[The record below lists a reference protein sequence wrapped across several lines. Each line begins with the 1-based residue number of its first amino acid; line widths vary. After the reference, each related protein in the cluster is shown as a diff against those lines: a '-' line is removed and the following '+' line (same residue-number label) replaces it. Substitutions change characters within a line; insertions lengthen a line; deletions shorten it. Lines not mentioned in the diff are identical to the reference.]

1 MPKFQLP
8 SGFIEYTPEEQVK
21 FNHILDTIREE
32 YEHAGFTPI
41 ETASIGYS
49 EVILA
54 KAGGELD
61 KEIYRFQKG
70 DRDLSLRFD
79 LTVPL
84 ARYIAEHNRNMVL
97 PAKIYQIGKSWRAE
111 KPQKG
116 RYRELYQADID
127 ILGNNSR
134 LAEAEI
140 LSVIQNTVD
149 ILELPAI
156 TFKISNRKI
165 LAGLLEEYKVE
176 NKSAVLRHL
185 DKISKLPYK
194 EWSRTLRE
202 IVLNHEQ
209 TVAILSILPAAPV
222 INRGGTNQD
231 VINRLK
237 ENQCNKPGSLFSE
250 GVQELEEFVKYLELF
265 HVKSYVIDI
274 SIVRG
279 QDYYTGTVFESFL
292 EGLESFGSICSGGRY
307 DNLVSHYI
315 DTPITGFGA
324 SIGVSRLFGIL
335 REQDW
340 FKEIQYG
347 DNTKIGVFLL
357 NEDTVED
364 DIKSIIALRDEQGI
378 AFDLYPEIT
387 NFKKALQ
394 YANRKGYTK
403 AIIFGADETKTGE
416 VLVKN
421 MKSGEQEII
430 LLEDLGEIE

>member
-8 SGFIEYTPEEQVK
+8 SGFIEYSPEEQVK
-21 FNHILDTIREE
+21 FNYILRTIEEE

-84 ARYIAEHNRNMVL
+84 ARYIAEHNRNIVF
-97 PAKIYQIGKSWRAE
+97 PAKVYQVGKSWRAE

-140 LSVIQNTVD
+140 LSVIQNIVD
-149 ILELPAI
+149 ILDLPKI
-156 TFKISNRKI
+156 TFKVSNRKI
-165 LAGLLEEYKVE
+165 LAGLLEYYKIE
-176 NKSAVLRHL
+176 EKAAVLRHI
-185 DKISKLPYK
+185 DKLAKLPYEK
-194 EWSRTLRE
+194 WTQNLKDIGLS
-202 IVLNHEQ
+202 NEQ
-209 TVAILSILPAAPV
+209 KIAILSILPLETMKE
-222 INRGGTNQD
+222 RGGTNQMMID
-231 VINRLK
+231 HLK
-237 ENQCNKPGSLFSE
+237 VNQCNQPGSLFEE
-250 GVQELEEFVKYLELF
+250 GIQELEELVKYLDLF
-265 HVKSYVIDI
+265 NITNYVIDI

-279 QDYYTGTVFESFL
+279 QDYYTGTVFESHL

-335 REQDW
+335 REQERFQD
-340 FKEIQYG
+340 IQYG
-347 DNTKIGVFLL
+347 DNTSIGVFLL
-357 NEDTVED
+357 SEESVSHDLE
-364 DIKSIIALRDEQGI
+364 SIVFLRDEKGLS
-378 AFDLYPEIT
+378 FDIYPEVT
-387 NFKKALQ
+387 SFKKALQ
-394 YANRKGYTK
+394 YANRKGYTE
-403 AIIFGADETKTGE
+403 AMFFGADEAQIGE

-421 MKSGEQEII
+421 MESGEQEIVQV
-430 LLEDLGEIE
+430 EKFNR

>member
-21 FNHILDTIREE
+21 FNYILDTIREE

-84 ARYIAEHNRNMVL
+84 ARYIAEHNRNIVL

-134 LAEAEI
+134 LAEAEM
-140 LSVIQNTVD
+140 LSVIQNVFT
-149 ILELPAI
+149 ILDLPAI

-165 LAGLLEEYKVE
+165 LAGLLDSY
-176 NKSAVLRHL
+176 SITDIA
-185 DKISKLPYK
+185 
-194 EWSRTLRE
+194 
-202 IVLNHEQ
+202 
-209 TVAILSILPAAPV
+209 SILRIVDKKAKLSEADWIQALRDIQTPDLV
-222 INRGGTNQD
+222 IDT
-231 VINRLK
+231 LL
-237 ENQCNKPGSLFSE
+237 SLFENGKNNQEIIELLQQQNIDNVLYQE
-250 GVQELEEFVKYLELF
+250 GIDELIELIQYLDSF
-265 HVKSYVIDI
+265 QIKDYSIDI

-307 DNLVSHYI
+307 DNLVGHYI
-315 DTPITGFGA
+315 NTPITGFGA

-340 FKEIQYG
+340 FQEIKYG
-347 DNTKIGVFLL
+347 DTTKIGVFLL
-357 NEDTVED
+357 NENTVAD
-364 DIKSIIALRDEQGI
+364 DIESIITLRDEQGI

-394 YANRKGYTK
+394 YANRKNYTE
-403 AIIFGADETKTGE
+403 AIFFGADEAKAGE

-421 MKSGEQEII
+421 MQTGEQEIVSV
-430 LLEDLGEIE
+430 EDLGERW

>member
-1 MPKFQLP
+1 MSKFQLP
-8 SGFIEYTPEEQVK
+8 SGFIEYTSEDQVK
-21 FNHILDTIREE
+21 FNYILDTIREE
-32 YEHAGFTPI
+32 YEHAGFSPI

-84 ARYIAEHNRNMVL
+84 ARFVAEHNRNMVL

-140 LSVIQNTVD
+140 LSVIQNAID

-165 LAGLLEEYKVE
+165 LAGLLEHYKIE
-176 NKSAVLRHL
+176 EKSAVLRHI
-185 DKISKLPYK
+185 DKLAKLPYEK
-194 EWSRTLRE
+194 WTQNLKDIGLSDDQK
-202 IVLNHEQ
+202 I
-209 TVAILSILPAAPV
+209 AILSILPLETMKD
-222 INRGGTNQD
+222 RGGTNQMMID
-231 VINRLK
+231 HLK
-237 ENQCNKPGSLFSE
+237 ANQCNQPGSLFEE
-250 GVQELEEFVKYLELF
+250 GIQELEEFVKYLELF
-265 HVKSYVIDI
+265 HVKNYIIDI

-340 FKEIQYG
+340 FQEIQYG

-357 NEDTVED
+357 SEKTVVD
-364 DIKSIIALRDEQGI
+364 DIKSIIAFRDEQGI

-394 YANRKGYTK
+394 YANRKGYTE
-403 AIIFGADETKTGE
+403 AIFFGADETKTGE
-416 VLVKN
+416 ILVKN
-421 MKSGEQEII
+421 MESGEQKSIS
-430 LLEDLGEIE
+430 LEEFKV

>member
-21 FNHILDTIREE
+21 FNYILDTIREE

-127 ILGNNSR
+127 IIGNNSR
-134 LAEAEI
+134 LAEAEM
-140 LSVIQNTVD
+140 LSVIQNVFA

-156 TFKISNRKI
+156 TFRVSNRKI
-165 LAGLLEEYKVE
+165 LAGLLDSYGITDI
-176 NKSAVLRHL
+176 A
-185 DKISKLPYK
+185 
-194 EWSRTLRE
+194 
-202 IVLNHEQ
+202 
-209 TVAILSILPAAPV
+209 SILRIVDKKAKLSEADWIQALRDIQTPDLA
-222 INRGGTNQD
+222 IDT
-231 VINRLK
+231 LL
-237 ENQCNKPGSLFSE
+237 SLFENGKNNQEIGKLLQQQNIDNVLYQE
-250 GVQELEEFVKYLELF
+250 GIQELEEFVKYLELF

-292 EGLESFGSICSGGRY
+292 AGLESFGSICSGGRY
-307 DNLVSHYI
+307 DNLVGHYI

-340 FKEIQYG
+340 FQEIQYG
-347 DNTKIGVFLL
+347 DTTKIGVFLL

-394 YANRKGYTK
+394 YANRKNYTE
-403 AIIFGADETKTGE
+403 AIFFGADEAKAGE
-416 VLVKN
+416 VLIKN
-421 MKSGEQEII
+421 MESGEQVIV
-430 LLEDLGEIE
+430 LVGDLGEI

>member
-8 SGFIEYTPEEQVK
+8 SGFIEYTSEEQMK

-140 LSVIQNTVD
+140 LSVIQNTID

-165 LAGLLEEYKVE
+165 LAGLLEYYKIE
-176 NKSAVLRHL
+176 EKSAVLRHI
-185 DKISKLPYK
+185 DKLAKLPYEK
-194 EWSRTLRE
+194 WTQNLKDIGLSD
-202 IVLNHEQ
+202 EQ
-209 TVAILSILPAAPV
+209 KIAILSILPLETMKG
-222 INRGGTNQD
+222 RGGTNQMMID
-231 VINRLK
+231 HLK
-237 ENQCNKPGSLFSE
+237 VNQCNQPGSLFEE
-250 GVQELEEFVKYLELF
+250 GIQELEEFVKYLELF
-265 HVKSYVIDI
+265 KIKNYIIDI

-292 EGLESFGSICSGGRY
+292 EGLESFGSMCSGGRY

-340 FKEIQYG
+340 FQEIQYG

-357 NEDTVED
+357 NDKTVAD
-364 DIKSIIALRDEQGI
+364 DIESIIALRDEQGI

-387 NFKKALQ
+387 HFKKALQ
-394 YANRKGYTK
+394 YANRKGYTE
-403 AIIFGADETKTGE
+403 AIFFGADEVKAGE

-421 MKSGEQEII
+421 MESGEQKSI
-430 LLEDLGEIE
+430 LLEEFKG

>member
-134 LAEAEI
+134 LAEAEM
-140 LSVIQNTVD
+140 LSVIQNIFA

-156 TFKISNRKI
+156 TFRVSNRKI
-165 LAGLLEEYKVE
+165 LAGLLDSYDITDI
-176 NKSAVLRHL
+176 A
-185 DKISKLPYK
+185 
-194 EWSRTLRE
+194 
-202 IVLNHEQ
+202 
-209 TVAILSILPAAPV
+209 SILRIVDKKAKLSEADWIQALRDIQTPDLV
-222 INRGGTNQD
+222 ID
-231 VINRLK
+231 ILL
-237 ENQCNKPGSLFSE
+237 SLFENGKNNQEIIELLQQQNIDNVLYQE
-250 GVQELEEFVKYLELF
+250 GIDELVELIQYLDSF
-265 HVKSYVIDI
+265 QIKDYSVDI

-292 EGLESFGSICSGGRY
+292 AGLESFGSICSGGRY
-307 DNLVSHYI
+307 DNLVGHYI

-340 FKEIQYG
+340 FQEIQYG

-357 NEDTVED
+357 NEKTVAD
-364 DIKSIIALRDEQGI
+364 DIESIISLRDEQGI

-387 NFKKALQ
+387 NFKKSLQ
-394 YANRKGYTK
+394 YANRKNYTE
-403 AIIFGADETKTGE
+403 AIFFGADETKMGE

>member
-1 MPKFQLP
+1 MPKHQLP
-8 SGFIEYTPEEQVK
+8 SGFIEYTPEEQVE

-134 LAEAEI
+134 LAEAEM
-140 LSVIQNTVD
+140 LSVIQNIFA

-156 TFKISNRKI
+156 IFRVSNRKI
-165 LAGLLEEYKVE
+165 LAGLLDSY
-176 NKSAVLRHL
+176 SIT
-185 DKISKLPYK
+185 DIS
-194 EWSRTLRE
+194 
-202 IVLNHEQ
+202 
-209 TVAILSILPAAPV
+209 SILRIVDKKAKLSEADWIQALRDIQTPDLV
-222 INRGGTNQD
+222 ID
-231 VINRLK
+231 ILL
-237 ENQCNKPGSLFSE
+237 SLFENGKNNQEIIELLQQQNIDNVLYQE
-250 GVQELEEFVKYLELF
+250 GIDELIELIQYLDSF
-265 HVKSYVIDI
+265 QIKDYSIDI

-307 DNLVSHYI
+307 DNLVGHYI
-315 DTPITGFGA
+315 NTPITGFGA

-335 REQDW
+335 REQNW
-340 FKEIQYG
+340 FQEIKYG
-347 DNTKIGVFLL
+347 DTTKIGIFLL
-357 NEDTVED
+357 NENTVAG
-364 DIKSIIALRDEQGI
+364 DIESIIALRDEQGI

-394 YANRKGYTK
+394 YANRKNYTEAIFFGGDEAK
-403 AIIFGADETKTGE
+403 AGE

-421 MKSGEQEII
+421 MESGEQEII

>member
-8 SGFIEYTPEEQVK
+8 SGFIEYTSEEQIK
-21 FNHILDTIREE
+21 FNHILHTIREE
-32 YEHAGFTPI
+32 YEHAGFAPI

-84 ARYIAEHNRNMVL
+84 ARYIAEHNRNMVF

-127 ILGNNSR
+127 ILGDNSR
-134 LAEAEI
+134 LAEAEM
-140 LSVIQNTVD
+140 LSIIQNIFT
-149 ILELPAI
+149 ILELPVI
-156 TFKISNRKI
+156 TFRVSNRKI
-165 LAGLLEEYKVE
+165 LAGLLESYGITDIASILRIVDKKAKLSEVDWIQALKDVKTPDLVIDTLLRLSE
-176 NKSAVLRHL
+176 NGKNNQ
-185 DKISKLPYK
+185 
-194 EWSRTLRE
+194 E
-202 IVLNHEQ
+202 IVKLLQQQNIDNAVYQ
-209 TVAILSILPAAPV
+209 
-222 INRGGTNQD
+222 
-231 VINRLK
+231 
-237 ENQCNKPGSLFSE
+237 E
-250 GVQELEEFVKYLELF
+250 GIQELEEFVKYLELF

-292 EGLESFGSICSGGRY
+292 AGLESFGSMCSGGRY

-340 FKEIQYG
+340 FQEMQYG
-347 DNTKIGVFLL
+347 DTTKIGVFLL
-357 NEDTVED
+357 NEETVVA
-364 DIKSIIALRDEQGI
+364 DIESIITLRDEQGI
-378 AFDLYPEIT
+378 AFDVYPEIT

-394 YANRKGYTK
+394 YANRKSYTDT
-403 AIIFGADETKTGE
+403 IFFGADETKTGE

-421 MKSGEQEII
+421 MESGEQEIV
-430 LLEDLGEIE
+430 LLEDLGKR

>member
-1 MPKFQLP
+1 MSKFQLP

-21 FNHILDTIREE
+21 FNYILDTIREE

-134 LAEAEI
+134 LAEAEM
-140 LSVIQNTVD
+140 LSVIQNIFA

-156 TFKISNRKI
+156 TFRVSNRKI
-165 LAGLLEEYKVE
+165 LAGLLDSY
-176 NKSAVLRHL
+176 SITDIA
-185 DKISKLPYK
+185 
-194 EWSRTLRE
+194 
-202 IVLNHEQ
+202 
-209 TVAILSILPAAPV
+209 SILRIVDKKAKLSEADWIQALRDIQTPDLV
-222 INRGGTNQD
+222 ID
-231 VINRLK
+231 ILL
-237 ENQCNKPGSLFSE
+237 SLFENGKNNQEIIELLQQQNIDNVLYQE
-250 GVQELEEFVKYLELF
+250 GIDELIELIQYLDSF
-265 HVKSYVIDI
+265 QIKDYSIDI

-292 EGLESFGSICSGGRY
+292 AGLESFGSICSGGRY
-307 DNLVSHYI
+307 DNLVGHYI

-340 FKEIQYG
+340 FQEMQYG
-347 DNTKIGVFLL
+347 DTTKIGVFLL

-364 DIKSIIALRDEQGI
+364 DIKLIIALRDEQGI

-394 YANRKGYTK
+394 YANRKGYTEAIFFGSDEAK
-403 AIIFGADETKTGE
+403 AGE

-421 MKSGEQEII
+421 MESGEQESIP
-430 LLEDLGEIE
+430 LEEFKG

>member
-79 LTVPL
+79 LTVPM
-84 ARYIAEHNRNMVL
+84 ARYIAEHHRDIPM

-116 RYRELYQADID
+116 RYREFYQADID

-134 LAEAEI
+134 LAEAEM
-140 LSVIQNTVD
+140 LSIIQNIFA
-149 ILELPAI
+149 ILDLPQI
-156 TFKISNRKI
+156 TFRISNRKI
-165 LAGLLEEYKVE
+165 LAGLLEEYRVE

-185 DKISKLPYK
+185 DKISKLPYE
-194 EWSRTLRE
+194 EWSKTLRE

-209 TVAILSILPAAPV
+209 TVAILSILPATPV

-231 VINRLK
+231 LIDRLK
-237 ENQCNKPGSLFSE
+237 ENQCNKPGSIFAE
-250 GVQELEEFVKYLELF
+250 GVQELEELIQYLDLF
-265 HVKSYVIDI
+265 QINSYRIDL

-279 QDYYTGTVFESFL
+279 QDYYTGTVFESNL
-292 EGLESFGSICSGGRY
+292 EGLEAYGMVGAGGRY
-307 DNLVSHYI
+307 DNLVGNYI

-340 FKEIQYG
+340 FQEMNYTEDKR
-347 DNTKIGVFLL
+347 GVFILSEKNL
-357 NEDTVED
+357 SENMQ
-364 DIKSIIALRDEQGI
+364 SILELRDEYGVS
-378 AFDLYPEIT
+378 FDIYPEIVS
-387 NFKKALQ
+387 FKKALQ
-394 YANRKGYTK
+394 YSNRKNYTE
-403 AIIFGADETKTGE
+403 AIFFGSDEAKLGE

-421 MKSGEQEII
+421 MQTGEQKIVA
-430 LLEDLGEIE
+430 LQDIEYRD

>member
-21 FNHILDTIREE
+21 FNYILDTIREE

-127 ILGNNSR
+127 IIGNNSR
-134 LAEAEI
+134 LAEAEM
-140 LSVIQNTVD
+140 LSVIQNVFA

-156 TFKISNRKI
+156 TFRVSNRKI
-165 LAGLLEEYKVE
+165 LAGLLDSYGITDI
-176 NKSAVLRHL
+176 A
-185 DKISKLPYK
+185 
-194 EWSRTLRE
+194 
-202 IVLNHEQ
+202 
-209 TVAILSILPAAPV
+209 SILRIVDKKAKLSEADWIQALRDIQTPDLA
-222 INRGGTNQD
+222 IDT
-231 VINRLK
+231 LL
-237 ENQCNKPGSLFSE
+237 SLFENGKNNQEIGKLLQQQNIDNVLYQE
-250 GVQELEEFVKYLELF
+250 GIQELEEFVKYLELF

-292 EGLESFGSICSGGRY
+292 AGLESFGSICSGGRY
-307 DNLVSHYI
+307 DNLVGHYI

-340 FKEIQYG
+340 FQEIQYG
-347 DNTKIGVFLL
+347 DTTKIGVFLL

-394 YANRKGYTK
+394 YANRKNYTE
-403 AIIFGADETKTGE
+403 AIFFGADEAKAGE

-421 MKSGEQEII
+421 MESGEQKIV
-430 LLEDLGEIE
+430 LLEDLGER